1 MAKIVVFDGHLYA
14 EGAYDEV
21 AALCQAAGI
30 EFAVLDCK
38 SADDIVAKAS
48 DVDVGLCVY
57 MKIDALALS
66 RLPKLKMVVK
76 GGIGVDNFNLADC
89 THYGVYACNV
99 PDYGVEEVSI
109 HALSLMLA
117 LERKVVFY
125 NNRVHQGEWD
135 EEQGYLM
142 YRVSLRTVGMLGFG
156 RIARNLAGYAQAL
169 GYSVIA
175 YDPFLP
181 DEFFEKAKT
190 RRVSLDEVFALPDV
204 LVVMAPSTKETFNVV
219 NDANLA
225 KAKDGLFLVNTARG
239 TLVDIE
245 AVIRALDSGK
255 LKGAAL
261 DVLPVEPP
269 KDTAKGLY
277 GRENVILTP
286 HIAYRSVES
295 FAALK
300 RMQAETGI
308 SFLKGGEPY
317 NVVNKEVIGKAKA

>member
-1 MAKIVVFDGHLYA
+1 M
-14 EGAYDEV
+14 
-21 AALCQAAGI
+21 
-30 EFAVLDCK
+30 
-38 SADDIVAKAS
+38 AKAS

-57 MKIDALALS
+57 MKIDASALS

-89 THYGVYACNV
+89 TSYGVYACNV

-109 HALSLMLA
+109 HALSLTLA

-125 NNRVHQGEWD
+125 NNRMHKGEWD
-135 EEQGYLM
+135 EEPGYPM
-142 YRVSLRTVGMLGFG
+142 RRVSLRTMGMLGFG
-156 RIARNLAGYAQAL
+156 RIARNLTGYAQAL

-181 DEFFEKAKT
+181 DEFFEKARAK
-190 RRVSLDEVFALPDV
+190 RVSLDEVFALPDV
-204 LVVMAPSTKETFNVV
+204 LVVMAPSTKETINVV

-225 KAKDGLFLVNTARG
+225 KARDCLLLINTARG
-239 TLVDIE
+239 TLVDTE
-245 AVIRALDSGK
+245 AVIRALD
-255 LKGAAL
+255 
-261 DVLPVEPP
+261 VFPMEPP